1 MKMGDGL
8 IEFKDQTFLKIE
20 DDLHKNMEE
29 DSGYVYE
36 FLKLPNEISFDEL
49 KEK

>member
-1 MKMGDGL
+1 MDL
-8 IEFKDQTFLKIE
+8 FYLHLTSYRNIFKDQTFLRIE

-36 FLKLPNEISFDEL
+36 FLK
-49 KEK
+49 